1 MKLLQMSGLRFN
13 RLVVLFQDQTNK
25 GKRIKWTCQCDCGN
39 KVNVDGSKLRN
50 NETKSCGCFQRENQ
64 SIRITK
70 SNLTHGH
77 NKKGNQS
84 KTHKSWT
91 AMIQRCRNPNY
102 TDYMRYGGR
111 GITVCE
117 RWKLFENFLLDMG
130 ERPDDKS
137 IDRIDVNGNYEP
149 SNCRWATRSE
159 QQRNRRDNFE
169 KWKKIQE
176 I

>member
-13 RLVVLFQDQTNK
+13 RLLVLFKDETNK
-25 GKRIKWTCQCDCGN
+25 SKRIKWTCQCDCGN

-50 NETKSCGCFQRENQ
+50 GETKSCGCFQRENQ

-102 TDYMRYGGR
+102 TDYMKIGR
-111 GITVCE
+111 AHV
-117 RWKLFENFLLDMG
+117 
-130 ERPDDKS
+130 
-137 IDRIDVNGNYEP
+137 
-149 SNCRWATRSE
+149 
-159 QQRNRRDNFE
+159 
-169 KWKKIQE
+169 
-176 I
+176 